1 MMSIADRIQRA
12 YELEH
17 RVPSDRL
24 TPRVL
29 HHESLI
35 LGSRRDLMK
44 TMELVESDNLTSTQ
58 LAQLTYLLGIYQMQH
73 DRYPLR
79 LARSK
84 DLQVDY

>member
-1 MMSIADRIQRA
+1 MKFPINLWPRWPVFTRPGLMPIRELKMMSIADRIQRA

-44 TMELVESDNLTSTQ
+44 TMELVESDNLTST
-58 LAQLTYLLGIYQMQH
+58 
-73 DRYPLR
+73 
-79 LARSK
+79 
-84 DLQVDY
+84 